1 MLKHLDELQSFL
13 ELLCPKTR
21 VLEENIKKNK
31 TNLQSR
37 KGKGH
42 VNIGASSQ
50 DCKVQGSNLDQT
62 KKSISCRN
70 RKLLCRSTLLGEV
83 Q

>member
-1 MLKHLDELQSFL
+1 M
-13 ELLCPKTR
+13 
-21 VLEENIKKNK
+21 
-31 TNLQSR
+31 QSR
-37 KGKGH
+37 KGKGKGH

-50 DCKVQGSNLDQT
+50 DCKVEGSNLDQP

>member
-1 MLKHLDELQSFL
+1 
-13 ELLCPKTR
+13 
-21 VLEENIKKNK
+21 LEENINKNK

-37 KGKGH
+37 KGTGH

-50 DCKVQGSNLDQT
+50 DWKVQGSNLDQP
-62 KKSISCRN
+62 KKNINCRN
-70 RKLLCRSTLLGEV
+70 RKLLCRSTLLGKV